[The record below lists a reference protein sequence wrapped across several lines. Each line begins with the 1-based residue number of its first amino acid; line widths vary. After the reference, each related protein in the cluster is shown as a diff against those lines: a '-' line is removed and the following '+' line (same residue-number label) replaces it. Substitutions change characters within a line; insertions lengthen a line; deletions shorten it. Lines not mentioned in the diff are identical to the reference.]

1 MLLETAACD
10 GPVKFHRVVNKYFA
24 VDLKQSMVPSAEET
38 QSGSGDGSQEDDGD
52 NEKTLEDDR
61 HHDTGGETY
70 SCVYCNHVFKSHYC
84 YQKHKR

>member
-1 MLLETAACD
+1 METAACD

-38 QSGSGDGSQEDDGD
+38 QSGSGDGSHEDDGD
-52 NEKTLEDDR
+52 NDKTLEDDR
-61 HHDTGGETY
+61 HHDAGSETY